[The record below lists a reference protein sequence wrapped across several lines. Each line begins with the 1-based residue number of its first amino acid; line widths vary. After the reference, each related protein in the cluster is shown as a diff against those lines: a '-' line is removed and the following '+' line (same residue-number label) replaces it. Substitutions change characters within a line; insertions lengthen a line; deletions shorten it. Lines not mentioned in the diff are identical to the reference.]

1 MADEGL
7 KKAFLTS
14 PTKERVAPRCK
25 SSTTKTGPRWPK
37 IAVSTT
43 RPALP
48 PTATSRSRNFA
59 ATRAS
64 TSLLTF
70 SSSSSTSWLP
80 NFTKVTTGNNVGKMT
95 DTAQYTGAHKE
106 RFDESGK
113 GKEKEGREDVT
124 AKRIRHRIQRQGH
137 LRQKMISS

>member
-1 MADEGL
+1 MGKLIVYRHLFFFYVVFFFICRFLIYISKNMADEGL
-7 KKAFLTS
+7 KKAFLNF
-14 PTKERVAPRCK
+14 ANQGK
-25 SSTTKTGPRWPK
+25 SGATVQELDNKNWTK

-80 NFTKVTTGNNVGKMT
+80 NFTKERRQNDGHRPIHGR
-95 DTAQYTGAHKE
+95 AQRK
-106 RFDESGK
+106 
-113 GKEKEGREDVT
+113 
-124 AKRIRHRIQRQGH
+124 I
-137 LRQKMISS
+137 